1 MTGGIFLTGFALKI
15 IALISMVIDHTLKAG
30 FIHQGTLME
39 WFGMD
44 IPGSYRLITFIEAL
58 GRLAFPIFAFMI
70 AEGLRHTRSRR
81 RYITQLLLFGVV
93 SELPFDLVLVPLGM
107 EDVPWY
113 AFLSPITDLNVFFTL
128 ALGAL
133 GIALTDHL
141 AKNEMPKALL
151 FLPAAA
157 CALIGALFNVDYSLF
172 GVLMIYSAYFLKGR
186 AIQLLGMAAIQFVL
200 YFGYL
205 TNWTFALSSY
215 VVVLYLAACIPLLL
229 LALYNGQR
237 GRKCKWL
244 FYIFYPAHLTLLI
257 VLRFAFLG

>member
-1 MTGGIFLTGFALKI
+1 MTGGIALTGFTLKI
-15 IALISMVIDHTLKAG
+15 IALISMLIDHTLKAG
-30 FIHQGTLME
+30 FIDQKMLIDC
-39 WFGMD
+39 FGMD

-70 AEGLRHTRSRR
+70 AEGMRHTRSRKK
-81 RYITQLLLFGVV
+81 YILQLLLFGVV
-93 SELPFDLVLVPLGM
+93 SEIPFDLVLVPIGI
-107 EDVPWY
+107 EGIPWH

-133 GIALTDHL
+133 GIALTEQL
-141 AKNEMPKALL
+141 MGKNTPKSLL

-157 CALIGALFNVDYSLF
+157 CALVGALLGVDYSLF

-186 AIQLLGMAAIQFVL
+186 AAQLLGMAAIQFAL

-205 TNWTFALSSY
+205 TNWAFAFSSN
-215 VVVLYLAACIPLLL
+215 VLILYLAACIPLLL

-244 FYIFYPAHLTLLI
+244 FYIFYPAHLAILV